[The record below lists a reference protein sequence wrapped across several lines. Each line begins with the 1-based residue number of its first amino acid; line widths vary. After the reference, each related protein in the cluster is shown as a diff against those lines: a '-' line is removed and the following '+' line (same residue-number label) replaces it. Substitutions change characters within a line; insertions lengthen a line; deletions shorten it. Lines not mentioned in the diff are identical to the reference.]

1 MNMNGLSKNNDLALL
16 LLRIAVGVVFI
27 FAGWGKLNGIEGVQ
41 QFFGNIGIP
50 LAGIMAWVVAL
61 TEFVGGLM
69 VLVGFKARIPNILLA
84 IIMVVA
90 FFTTKMSDFSI
101 TSANVRVDIIMFLV
115 TVSLA
120 ILGSGGLSVDAK
132 MTRKE

>member
-1 MNMNGLSKNNDLALL
+1 MNGNDLSKNNDIALL
-16 LLRIAVGVVFI
+16 LLRIGVGMVFI
-27 FAGWGKLNGIEGVQ
+27 FAGWGKLTGIEGVQ

-50 LAGIMAWVVAL
+50 LAGMMAWVVAL

-69 VLVGFKARIPNILLA
+69 VLVGFKAKIPNLLLA
-84 IIMVVA
+84 TIMVVA

-101 TSANVRVDIIMFLV
+101 TNAGVRVDILMFLI

-120 ILGSGGLSVDAK
+120 ILGSGGISVDGK
-132 MTRKE
+132 MGKKD

>member
-1 MNMNGLSKNNDLALL
+1 MNANDLSKNHDIALL
-16 LLRIAVGVVFI
+16 LLRIGVGIVFI
-27 FAGWGKLNGIEGVQ
+27 FAGWGKLTGIEGVQ

-61 TEFVGGLM
+61 IEFVGGIM
-69 VLVGFKARIPNILLA
+69 VLIGFKARIPNILLA

-90 FFTTKMSDFSI
+90 FFTTKLGDFSI
-101 TSANVRVDIIMFLV
+101 TAANVRVDILMFLI

-120 ILGSGGLSVDAK
+120 IMGSGGISLDAK
-132 MTRKE
+132 MGKRE

>member
-1 MNMNGLSKNNDLALL
+1 MNANGLSKNHDIALL
-16 LLRIAVGVVFI
+16 LLRIGVGIVFI

-61 TEFVGGLM
+61 TEFVGGIM

-90 FFTTKMSDFSI
+90 FFTTKLSDFSI
-101 TSANVRVDIIMFLV
+101 TNAGVRVDILMFLI
-115 TVSLA
+115 TVALA
-120 ILGSGGLSVDAK
+120 IMGSGGLSVDAK
-132 MTRKE
+132 MGKKE